1 VNSAGASR
9 PETEVRLSV
18 AQPASPL
25 SERFDA
31 ALVLAHRIHRRQ
43 RRKGTE
49 IPYIAHVLTV
59 SALVLEHG
67 GNEVQAIA
75 ALLHD
80 AIEDAPPEL
89 GVHEVRRQIREQFG
103 DAVLAIVEHCSDT
116 DVQPKPPWIE
126 RKASYLEHLAVAAD
140 EALLVSAAD
149 KLHNLRSLL
158 RDHRVVGEALWDRFN
173 KDAGRKGTLGYHRA
187 LVETFK
193 ARLQNPIVNE
203 LDDVLQALEAEAG
216 GRCSWPPAAMR

>member
-1 VNSAGASR
+1 LGV
-9 PETEVRLSV
+9 T
-18 AQPASPL
+18 QPATPL

-31 ALVLAHRIHRRQ
+31 ALLLAHRVHRHQ
-43 RRKGTE
+43 RRKGTG

-59 SALVLEHG
+59 SALVLERG

-89 GVHEVRRQIREQFG
+89 GVDEVRRQIREQFG
-103 DAVLAIVEHCSDT
+103 AAVLAIVEDCSDT

-126 RKASYLEHLAVAAD
+126 RKTSYLKHLAVAAD

-149 KLHNLRSLL
+149 KLHNLQSLL
-158 RDHRVVGEALWDRFN
+158 RDHRAVGGALWDRFN
-173 KDAGRKGTLGYHRA
+173 KDAGRTGTLGYYRA
-187 LVETFK
+187 LVDTFK
-193 ARLQNPIVNE
+193 ARLQNPIVHE
-203 LDDVLQALEAEAG
+203 LDNVLQTLEAETG
-216 GRCSWPPAAMR
+216 GRCAWPPTS